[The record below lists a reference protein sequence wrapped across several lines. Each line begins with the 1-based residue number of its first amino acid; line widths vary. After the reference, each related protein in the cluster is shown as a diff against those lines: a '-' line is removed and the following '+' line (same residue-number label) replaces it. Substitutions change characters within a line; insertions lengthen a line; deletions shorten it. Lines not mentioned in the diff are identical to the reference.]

1 MHHKVIKAGPHNPAA
16 ELAPMLIQRQVQ
28 EDIALRHLQDQT
40 VMNDRIMKRTEEQ
53 SSVMAF
59 ASAQASEKAKSI
71 RSTEGKEAKSSTTY
85 TITYYNPEI
94 HKAEVLSDKSDIKIK
109 DEAVKGIEE
118 SVASQSLYPIYS
130 YIGAPLMKVETVPWM
145 LEQIL
150 SERDYGTPPPSG
162 GASIVPVKLVELKES
177 EMVARKKIENEM
189 RSALEVSIVRKENSE
204 IRLGEQIIVM
214 EQAVDAL
221 RIGEN
226 IDNVLIR
233 LPPLSRLRY
242 VLLMKKRKAPV
253 QIVIRMLLRDITF
266 LKSFKK
272 KLSLFS
278 TDDLVGMLKALRA
291 LKKD

>member
-1 MHHKVIKAGPHNPAA
+1 
-16 ELAPMLIQRQVQ
+16 MLIQRQVQ

-242 VLLMKKRKAPV
+242 ILLMKKRKAPV